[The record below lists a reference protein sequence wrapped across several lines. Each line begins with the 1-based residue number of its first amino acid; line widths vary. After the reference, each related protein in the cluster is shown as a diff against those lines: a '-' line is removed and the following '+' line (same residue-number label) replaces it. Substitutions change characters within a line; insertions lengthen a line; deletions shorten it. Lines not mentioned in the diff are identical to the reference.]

1 MLRKN
6 KFVFIGFASLLTACS
21 GPIREDNLILDIDW
35 EPDIYNMVV
44 THVSDPNNFR
54 FIVHQAPGYIEN
66 SPHEQACL
74 EIDQPL
80 EPNRYYLANLN
91 TYGLTEVWTCE
102 GEYWLYSNLV
112 DPHKSLGTGL
122 NVWDPRNYRSNG
134 KHSSGNGDRNS
145 TNGQGYP
152 LLGNSGIDGLDAYL
166 FGEGNLRL
174 VFENLFPVNEYELTQ
189 ASKETLL
196 QLIQKLKNLP
206 VKELVIYG
214 IADSSG
220 SYAKNRVLA
229 DRRALAVRDFLVEE
243 GLRNVSIAIRGTVE
257 NGLET
262 AEQRVKQRRF
272 SIDVRLKSNGK

>member
-6 KFVFIGFASLLTACS
+6 SLMFIGVTGLLTACA
-21 GPIREDNLILDIDW
+21 GPIRDDNLILDIDW

-54 FIVHQAPGYIEN
+54 FIVHQAPRYIEN

-91 TYGLTEVWTCE
+91 TYGLTEVRTCE

-112 DPHKSLGTGL
+112 DPYKSLVAGF
-122 NVWDPRNYRSNG
+122 NVWDPRSYRLNKMYSYE
-134 KHSSGNGDRNS
+134 NGDKNS
-145 TNGQGYP
+145 TNRQGYP
-152 LLGNSGIDGLDAYL
+152 LIGDSGIDGLDAYL
-166 FGEGNLRL
+166 IGEKNLRL
-174 VFENLFPVNEYELTQ
+174 VFENLFPVNEFELTQ

-196 QLIQKLKNLP
+196 QLIQKLNQLP

-214 IADSSG
+214 VADSSG
-220 SYAKNRVLA
+220 LYAKNRVLA
-229 DRRALAVRDFLVEE
+229 DRRALAVRNFLIEE
-243 GLRNVSIAIRGTVE
+243 GVRGISIMTRGSVE

-272 SIDVRLKSNGK
+272 SIDVRLKNNGK

>member
-1 MLRKN
+1 MLKRN
-6 KFVFIGFASLLTACS
+6 SLMFIGLTGLLTACS

-54 FIVHQAPGYIEN
+54 FIVHQGPRYIEN

-102 GEYWLYSNLV
+102 GEFWLYSNLV
-112 DPHKSLGTGL
+112 DPQKSLGTSL
-122 NVWDPRNYRSNG
+122 NVWDPRHYRSNG
-134 KHSSGNGDRNS
+134 KHSSGNGGRNS
-145 TNGQGYP
+145 TNRQGYP
-152 LLGNSGIDGLDAYL
+152 LFGDSGIEGLDAYL
-166 FGEGNLRL
+166 IGEGNLRL
-174 VFENLFPVNEYELTQ
+174 VFENLFPVNEFELTQ

-196 QLIQKLKNLP
+196 QLIQKLNKLP

-214 IADSSG
+214 VADSSG

-229 DRRALAVRDFLVEE
+229 DRRAIAVRDFLIEE
-243 GLRNVSIAIRGTVE
+243 GARSISIMTRGTVE

-272 SIDVRLKSNGK
+272 SIDVRLKNNGK